1 MNPAESTAREMAV
14 ALRVKVFPCHSIK
27 NDGTCSCGKK
37 DCKDPG
43 KHPLTMH
50 GLSDATCD
58 LEQIDAWATR
68 WPKANWAAVPGDKYV
83 VLDRDIYKD
92 AGAASSAALEKKFPG
107 LFDNT
112 VAASTP
118 RGGVHDWFELP
129 PGEIVSSK
137 NNAIGDGVDVK
148 SRGGYVL
155 LSGSRTDAGPYAWEE
170 RRSWKERAPDP
181 VPRELLALLPRP
193 GRKEL
198 KPRHRPFAQPLH
210 DAMKRDPLDAYHKA
224 TGQAEFVTRG
234 TEYYFV
240 CSSHA
245 DTKPSARLNPGKG
258 SWYCDVCDTG
268 GGIGEAWAARF
279 KLDPVTDFNRIER
292 ELAELFGV
300 KLDEESASPKKSKV
314 AVAMAALEG
323 RGLELFRS
331 SGGETFANYRAEG
344 GHRDTSRISQL
355 GRFITRLYLKET
367 GDISL
372 YPSAVAEIIATLD
385 ARAYDP
391 AAPVRDPMLRYGG
404 GDGKIYVNLGR
415 PDRKIL
421 QITGDG
427 LSVIEYSDCQETFLF
442 PNGQLEL
449 PLPGKNPMTLSEI
462 SCRFFSNMQEPA
474 FLLTFGFMLDAM
486 RPAKDHHILATAEA
500 NGAGKTELGNSVKLL
515 TDPATILS
523 RPLSRDPKELFAFV
537 RNSYVVVLDNCSSFS
552 GDFSDKFASMSTGSD
567 LVQRELY
574 SDANEISTGGGHVFV
589 FGGIPVVAR
598 KSDLNDRV
606 MNPVLEEFT
615 DANPGRDVADY
626 RKDFMTARPDIL
638 ATMWAAV
645 SAGLRETAE
654 LPPGDVRMK
663 SAAKWIYRC
672 MKGLGKERE
681 FMEAYLDDRRDNK
694 NRIADE
700 SPIFVPVLS
709 LVATIKEINSKGPPI
724 IAYSSFNGTATAL
737 LNTLNAQQD
746 LNDRPPGWPPTPWH
760 LSTKLRELKAA
771 FRAQGI
777 IIVMGERDTKSHN
790 RSRLI
795 HIHHVDDP
803 AHKKEPEQP
812 DEVDVPAEHPREWMK
827 EAM

>member
-1 MNPAESTAREMAV
+1 MNPAEATAREMA
-14 ALRVKVFPCHSIK
+14 ALGVGVFTCHSIK
-27 NDGTCSCGKK
+27 NDGACSCGKK
-37 DCKDPG
+37 CDSPG
-43 KHPLTMH
+43 KHPLTRH
-50 GLSDATCD
+50 GLGDATTD
-58 LEQIDAWATR
+58 VGQIGRWAAK

-83 VLDRDIYKD
+83 VLDADIYKPQ
-92 AGAASSAALEKKFPG
+92 GAASFAALEKLVHG
-107 LFDNT
+107 LGDTT
-112 VAASTP
+112 VAVTTP
-118 RGGVHDWFELP
+118 RGGVHLWFKLP

-137 NNAIGDGVDVK
+137 NNALGDGLDIK

-155 LSGSRTDAGPYAWEE
+155 LADSSTDAGVYTWKAG
-170 RRSWKERAPDP
+170 RSWKDRPPDP
-181 VPRELLALLPRP
+181 VPPGLLALLPKP
-193 GRKEL
+193 GRKEA
-198 KPRHRPFAQPLH
+198 KPKHRPFAKPLY
-210 DAMKRDPLDAYHKA
+210 DVMKRDLLAAYHKA
-224 TGQAEFVTRG
+224 TGQAEFAKRG
-234 TEYYFV
+234 EEYYFV
-240 CSSHA
+240 CPSHD
-245 DTKPSARLNPGKG
+245 DTKPSARLNPDKG
-258 SWYCDVCDTG
+258 WCCDVCGAG
-268 GGIGEAWAARF
+268 GGIGEVWGARL
-279 KLDPVTDFNRIER
+279 KLDPVTDFDRIER
-292 ELAELFGV
+292 ELADLFAVELADV
-300 KLDEESASPKKSKV
+300 PKKKSKV

-372 YPSAVAEIIATLD
+372 YPSAVAEIIAALD

-391 AAPVRDPMLRYGG
+391 AALVRDPVLRYGG
-404 GDGKIYVNLGR
+404 GDGTIYVNLSR

-427 LSVIEYSDCQETFLF
+427 LTVIEYADCQATFLF

-449 PLPGKNPMTLSEI
+449 PLPGKTPMELDEI
-462 SCRFFSNMQEPA
+462 RRRFFSNMQEPS

-486 RPAKDHHILATAEA
+486 RPAKDHHILATVEA

-537 RNSYVVVLDNCSSFS
+537 RNSYVAVLDNCSSIS
-552 GDFSDKFASMSTGSD
+552 GDFSDRFASMSTGSA

-574 SDANEISTGGGHVFV
+574 SDSNEISAGGANVFV

-598 KSDLNDRV
+598 KSDLSDRV
-606 MNPVLEEFT
+606 INPVLEEFT
-615 DANPGRDVADY
+615 DANPGRDVEDY
-626 RKDFMTARPDIL
+626 RADFMTARPDIL
-638 ATMWAAV
+638 ATLWAAV

-672 MKGLGKERE
+672 MKGLGKEQE

-694 NRIADE
+694 YRIAEE
-700 SPIFVPVLS
+700 SPIFAPILS
-709 LVATIKEINSKGPPI
+709 LVATIKEIDSKGQPI
-724 IAYSSFNGTATAL
+724 KFDYSSFNGTATAL

-746 LNDRPPGWPPTPWH
+746 MNDRPVGWPVSPWH

-777 IIVMGERDTKSHN
+777 IIVMGKRDNKGHN
-790 RSRLI
+790 RNRLI
-795 HIHHVDDP
+795 DIHHADDP
-803 AHKKEPEQP
+803 AFRLLKAVEL
-812 DEVDVPAEHPREWMK
+812 K
-827 EAM
+827 EAI